1 MPRLQTLARLT
12 RTFQRLALAAPLW
25 LAPAVAQALPPQL
38 FHPEWV
44 LPGAPV
50 EGPAT
55 GRAPLPSQPLD
66 LSAVRYERH
75 GQRWSIDDFQSRGSV
90 KALLVVRDGQVVYEY
105 HRWPNGPQTLH
116 QSWSM
121 MKQVLSNLVG
131 IAVQQGQIASVDDP
145 MDRYAPALASNGL
158 RGVTFRQALLMS
170 TGVRYNEEVDRVTMF
185 KQIIAHRMS
194 FGALG
199 ASLREQTTGP
209 QLDRVWAPGSRYAY
223 TSMAS
228 QAMTMALEGAT
239 KQPLHTLISR
249 QIWQP
254 LGMPD
259 DARVLTDRNS
269 QDFGLCCLFA
279 TARSY
284 AIFGQWMA
292 QGGRWQE
299 QSLLNAEWVQR
310 ATSFEDPGAWH
321 SKAVPRRAKTQEL
334 FGFAYHWWPL
344 EGGRRDFTAL
354 GIHGQMVYVSPR
366 QNVVVVRLSDD
377 FSEGSHNEEAIALF
391 RAIADGLKPMN
402 RRAGVVPMLHEV
414 SR

>member
-1 MPRLQTLARLT
+1 MT
-12 RTFQRLALAAPLW
+12 APLLHAL
-25 LAPAVAQALPPQL
+25 LAVLLSLSAFAARALPPQL

-44 LPGAPV
+44 LPGSDV
-50 EGPAT
+50 KGPTT
-55 GRAPLPSQPLD
+55 GRAALPSQPVD
-66 LSAVRYERH
+66 LGAVRYERD
-75 GQRWSIDDFQSRGSV
+75 GQRWAIGDFQSRASV
-90 KALLVVRDGQVVYEY
+90 KALLVLRDGQVVYEH

-121 MKQVLSNLVG
+121 MKQLLSNLVG
-131 IAVQQGQIASVDDP
+131 IAVQQGQIQSVDDP
-145 MDRYAPALASNGL
+145 MDRYAPALSANGF

-170 TGVRYNEEVDRVTMF
+170 TGVRYDEEGDRVTMF
-185 KQIIAHRMS
+185 KQVIAHRVS
-194 FGALG
+194 FGGLG
-199 ASLREQTTGP
+199 ATLRDKTLEP
-209 QLDRVWAPGSRYAY
+209 QLDRVWSPGSRYAY
-223 TSMAS
+223 TSIAS
-228 QAMTMALEGAT
+228 QALTMALEGAA

-259 DARVLTDRNS
+259 DARVLTDDQG

-292 QGGRWQE
+292 QGGRWQGRP
-299 QSLLNAEWVQR
+299 LLNEAWVQR
-310 ATSFEDPGAWH
+310 ATSFDDPGAWH
-321 SKAVPRRAKTQEL
+321 STAVPRKAKTQEL

-344 EGGRRDFTAL
+344 EGGRGDFTAL

-391 RAIADGLKPMN
+391 RAIADRLKPLDPAE
-402 RRAGVVPMLHEV
+402 R
-414 SR
+414 

>member
-1 MPRLQTLARLT
+1 MT
-12 RTFQRLALAAPLW
+12 RRSLAAWAVASLLPLHAL
-25 LAPAVAQALPPQL
+25 LAPTAAHALPPQL

-44 LPGAPV
+44 LPSAPV
-50 EGPAT
+50 QGPAT
-55 GRAPLPSQPLD
+55 GRAALPSQPLD
-66 LSAVRYERH
+66 LSTVRYERD

-90 KALLVVRDGQVVYEY
+90 KALLVVSDGQVVYEH

-121 MKQVLSNLVG
+121 MKQVVSNLVG

-145 MDRYAPALASNGL
+145 MDRYAPALAANGF

-170 TGVRYNEEVDRVTMF
+170 TGVRYDEEVDRVAMF
-185 KQIIAHRMS
+185 KQVIAHRLS

-199 ASLREQTTGP
+199 ASLRGKTTELA
-209 QLDRVWAPGSRYAY
+209 LDRVWAPGSRYAY
-223 TSMAS
+223 TSIAS
-228 QAMTMALEGAT
+228 QALTQALEGAT
-239 KQPLHTLISR
+239 QQPLHTLITR

-259 DARVLTDRNS
+259 DARVLTDAQH
-269 QDFGLCCLFA
+269 QDFGLCCLYA

-292 QGGRWQE
+292 QGGHWQG
-299 QSLLNAEWVQR
+299 QPLLNEAWVQR
-310 ATSFEDPGAWH
+310 ATSFDDPGAWH
-321 SKAVPRRAKTQEL
+321 ATSVPRPAKTQEL
-334 FGFAYHWWPL
+334 FGFAHHWWPL
-344 EGGRRDFTAL
+344 EGGRGDFTAL

-377 FSEGSHNEEAIALF
+377 YAEGAHNEEAIAAF
-391 RAIADGLKPMN
+391 RAIADWLKPIK
-402 RRAGVVPMLHEV
+402 
-414 SR
+414 

>member
-1 MPRLQTLARLT
+1 MTHR
-12 RTFQRLALAAPLW
+12 W
-25 LAPAVAQALPPQL
+25 LPAVTAVLLSLSTFAAQALPPQL

-44 LPGAPV
+44 LPGVAV
-50 EGPAT
+50 QGPAT
-55 GRAPLPSQPLD
+55 GRAALSSQPLD
-66 LSAVRYERH
+66 LSAVRYERD
-75 GQRWSIDDFQSRGSV
+75 GQRWSVEDFQSRASV
-90 KALLVVRDGQVVYEY
+90 KALLVVRDGQVVYEH

-121 MKQVLSNLVG
+121 MKQLLSNLVG
-131 IAVQQGQIASVDDP
+131 IAVQQGQISSVDDP
-145 MDRYAPALASNGL
+145 MDRYAPALAANGF

-170 TGVRYNEEVDRVTMF
+170 TGVRYDEEVDRVTMF
-185 KQIIAHRMS
+185 KQVIANRLS

-199 ASLREQTTGP
+199 ASLRNKATES

-223 TSMAS
+223 TSIAS
-228 QAMTMALEGAT
+228 QALTMALEGAT
-239 KQPLHTLISR
+239 QQPLHTLITR

-259 DARVLTDRNS
+259 DARVLTDAQG
-269 QDFGLCCLFA
+269 QDFGLCCLYA

-292 QGGRWQE
+292 QGGRWQG
-299 QSLLNAEWVQR
+299 QPLLNEAWVQR
-310 ATSFEDPGAWH
+310 ATGFDDPGAWH
-321 SKAVPRRAKTQEL
+321 STSVPRLAKTQEL

-344 EGGRRDFTAL
+344 EGGRGDFTAL

-377 FSEGSHNEEAIALF
+377 YAEGAHNEEAIAAF
-391 RAIADGLKPMN
+391 RAIADRLKP
-402 RRAGVVPMLHEV
+402 LK
-414 SR
+414 